1 MDAELTAHGIV
12 LIRRLVIVCD
22 DRVDGAER
30 HFIFFKIGDG
40 VMLDRVRELVAEK
53 AERLTPRGGEVI
65 LRVAVCSCSRK
76 KSEICVLVSGKST
89 LSSMFKMVSLYMVNG
104 SAMEFLISIIF
115 ALPEIASCEL
125 SVDGV

>member
-1 MDAELTAHGIV
+1 MHQNVHQICVDILVLFFPVVADRLRLFFVFDGQRQVDQVGIVDAELTAHGIV

-53 AERLTPRGGEVI
+53 AERLTPRGGDVI
-65 LRVAVCSCSRK
+65 LRVAVCGFRADQTGVC
-76 KSEICVLVSGKST
+76 EIV
-89 LSSMFKMVSLYMVNG
+89 
-104 SAMEFLISIIF
+104 
-115 ALPEIASCEL
+115 
-125 SVDGV
+125 